1 MESFIESINRAMKE
15 IKETFASAPP
25 APVVNRP
32 AGAAAEAEAKNSP
45 QDDRSKLAPTDPDT
59 KEIPDARFQP

>member
-1 MESFIESINRAMKE
+1 MESFIETINRAMKE

-32 AGAAAEAEAKNSP
+32 AGAAAEAEAKKSP

-59 KEIPDARFQP
+59 KEILDARFQP

>member
-1 MESFIESINRAMKE
+1 MESFIETINRAMKG
-15 IKETFASAPP
+15 IKETFASEPP

-32 AGAAAEAEAKNSP
+32 AGAATEAETKNSP

-59 KEIPDARFQP
+59 KEIPDARSQP